1 MGRRSRILPVANFNH
16 RHEAELARGYLE
28 EAGIPAALS
37 ADDGGG
43 AFGLPIATAGAGFP
57 TLFVREADMERARQ
71 ILEETGMVGH
81 DGETDR

>member
-1 MGRRSRILPVANFNH
+1 MGRRSRIVPLATFNH

-37 ADDGGG
+37 VDDGGG
-43 AFGLPIATAGAGFP
+43 AFGLPIATGGAGFP

-71 ILEETGMVGH
+71 ILEATGMVGH
-81 DGETDR
+81 DEEAGR